1 MLWFLPG
8 KFRIIAG
15 KWRGRKIVFPSL
27 PELRPTSDRI
37 RETLFNW
44 LSPYI
49 KDSCCLDLFAGSG
62 ALGFEALSRGCAH
75 VTFFDHSKK
84 VIETLQKNAEIL
96 NTKNTTFFFEE
107 FPYKI
112 NELQHG
118 YFNIVF
124 LDPPFYQGLIRQAAV
139 WLEKT
144 EILAPETYIYVE
156 SEKDLSLMMPN
167 NWEIYREKKTSTIF
181 YRLFFRFKK
190 ETNHSSAKT
199 NYTRDE

>member
-96 NTKNTTFFFEE
+96 NTKNTTFFL
-107 FPYKI
+107 K
-112 NELQHG
+112 N
-118 YFNIVF
+118 F
-124 LDPPFYQGLIRQAAV
+124 LIKLTSCNMVILI
-139 WLEKT
+139 LFFLIHHFT
-144 EILAPETYIYVE
+144 
-156 SEKDLSLMMPN
+156 KDLSDKL
-167 NWEIYREKKTSTIF
+167 
-181 YRLFFRFKK
+181 LFG
-190 ETNHSSAKT
+190 
-199 NYTRDE
+199 